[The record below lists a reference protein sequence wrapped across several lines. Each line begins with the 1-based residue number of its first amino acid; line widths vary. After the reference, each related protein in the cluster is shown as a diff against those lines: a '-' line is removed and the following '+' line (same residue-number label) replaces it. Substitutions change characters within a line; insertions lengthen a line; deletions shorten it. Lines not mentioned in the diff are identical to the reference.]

1 MTTQLPTSGVILGI
15 GMHKT
20 GSTSLQDAFEG
31 YDDGHTFYP
40 QLGSRPNHSFA
51 LRRRYEDILLPQVS
65 HDPTYADDA
74 IEEQISNMVQKS
86 RVRQRIILI
95 AEAASIMGLES
106 RRLLLTE
113 LLRCYESVHIHMYAR
128 EPVSWAG
135 SAVSQSIA
143 AGAGGA
149 TPRTLAV
156 EYKRRLQFWHKQL
169 GRRHISVSDYHQS
182 SLSRGSIVNHFYGLL
197 GIDGPHLSN
206 PRKLQSPSFS
216 CLRLLATFNRLNP
229 IKGDRSRAKTRNHM
243 KRLLTEAYAS
253 EPKINSQDLS
263 GAIDCPAEEVEY
275 LSQWGISYTASYTN
289 QKEQDRFLEKFVDI
303 SDISMEPLL
312 ETLNELKIALPRRK
326 TSEDLLLKLCSFIS
340 AQSTS
345 VGT

>member
-40 QLGSRPNHSFA
+40 QLGSDPNHSYA
-51 LRRRYEDILLPQVS
+51 LRRRYEDILLPRVS

-128 EPVSWAG
+128 EPISWAG
-135 SAVSQSIA
+135 SAVSQSIT
-143 AGAGGA
+143 AGA
-149 TPRTLAV
+149 TEPIPKRLAV
-156 EYKRRLQFWHKQL
+156 EYKGRLQFWHKQL
-169 GRRHISVSDYHQS
+169 GQGHISISDYHQS
-182 SLSRGSIVNHFYGLL
+182 SLSHGSIVSHFYDLL
-197 GIDGPHLSN
+197 GIDGTHLSGS
-206 PRKLQSPSFS
+206 RRLQSPSFS

-229 IKGDRSRAKTRNHM
+229 IKGVRSRALTRYHM
-243 KRLLTEAYAS
+243 KRLLNKAYAS
-253 EPKINSQDLS
+253 EPKINRQDLS
-263 GAIDCPAEEVEY
+263 GAVECPAEEVEY
-275 LSQWGISYTASYTN
+275 LSQWGISYTASYAN
-289 QKEQDRFLEKFVDI
+289 QNEQDRFYEKFVDI

-312 ETLNELKIALPRRK
+312 ETLNEVKIALPRRK
-326 TSEDLLLKLCSFIS
+326 TPEDLLLKLCSFIS

-345 VGT
+345 MGT